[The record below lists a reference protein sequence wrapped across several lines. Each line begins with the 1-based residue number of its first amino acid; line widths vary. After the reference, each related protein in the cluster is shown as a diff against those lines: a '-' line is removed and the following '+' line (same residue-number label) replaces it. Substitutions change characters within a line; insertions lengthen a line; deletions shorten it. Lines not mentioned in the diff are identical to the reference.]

1 MHRPLPWLAA
11 LWCAAAGLAQN
22 PAPPTPT
29 PPTPTPP
36 MPTQSPESKLP
47 AVVEAAL
54 TTAKQKNQRVLVVW
68 PGDGPAGAALVAALK
83 GRTLSRQ
90 LLYEFVQ
97 APLTK
102 AEDAAR
108 LGLEAA
114 PGLIVLAADGKRLGT
129 WGRFDLEP
137 IDAAKLGKEL
147 TPLHAEPL
155 DAQVLFDAALATAKK
170 AQKRLLIHFDAP
182 W

>member
-1 MHRPLPWLAA
+1 MLRPLPWVAVLC
-11 LWCAAAGLAQN
+11 CAAAGLAQV
-22 PAPPTPT
+22 PT
-29 PPTPTPP
+29 PPTPVPP
-36 MPTQSPESKLP
+36 APAAPPQPKLP

-54 TTAKQKNQRVLVVW
+54 ATAKLKNQRVLVVW

-83 GRTLSRQ
+83 GRTLARQ

-97 APLTK
+97 APLAK

-108 LGLEAA
+108 MGLDVA
-114 PGLIVLAADGKRLGT
+114 PALLVLAADGKRLGT

-137 IDAAKLGKEL
+137 VDAAKLGKEL

-170 AQKRLLIHFDAP
+170 AQKRVLIHFDAP